1 MAFPKLLS
9 KLFTNSG
16 AGSKL
21 NPGLASSLPIGAIT
35 AFSGNFDSAGHPI
48 SSGTADTSWRLCDG
62 GDGTPDLRG
71 RFVLGVSDGHSAGQ
85 TGGEATHTL
94 TEAEMPAHK
103 HSANGWP
110 TTPSQQ
116 GSNFFVA
123 WGSDGAKDWSGTR
136 VTTKTWG
143 PAVGYTKEQW
153 GEQGHD
159 MNNQLFAYQADRTTF
174 PTGGGAAHNNMPP
187 YYALSFIMKIA

>member
-85 TGGEATHTL
+85 TGGEEAHTL
-94 TEAEMPAHK
+94 NWNEMPEHNHGATISNNGNHYHLVSRNADIGSVGVK
-103 HSANGWP
+103 DDGTGYDSVGNYNGQYDKTTNWAGDHTHEISIAN
-110 TTPSQQ
+110 
-116 GSNFFVA
+116 A
-123 WGSDGAKDWSGTR
+123 GASW
-136 VTTKTWG
+136 
-143 PAVGYTKEQW
+143 
-153 GEQGHD
+153 
-159 MNNQLFAYQADRTTF
+159 
-174 PTGGGAAHNNMPP
+174 AHNNMPP

>member
-35 AFSGNFDSAGHPI
+35 AFSGNFDSTGHPI
-48 SSGTADTSWRLCDG
+48 SSGAADTSWRLCDG

-71 RFVLGVSDGHSAGQ
+71 RFILGVSAGHPAGQ
-85 TGGEATHTL
+85 TGGEEEHTL
-94 TEAEMPAHK
+94 SWNEMPPHN
-103 HSANGWP
+103 HGLQEHISASEASP
-110 TTPSQQ
+110 FCLSS
-116 GSNFFVA
+116 GS
-123 WGSDGAKDWSGTR
+123 GAFYDR
-136 VTTKTWG
+136 IV
-143 PAVGYTKEQW
+143 VGNPNPGQRFT
-153 GEQGHD
+153 D
-159 MNNQLFAYQADRTTF
+159 SA
-174 PTGGGAAHNNMPP
+174 GAGRAHNNMPP

>member
-85 TGGEATHTL
+85 TGGE
-94 TEAEMPAHK
+94 EARYPKLE
-103 HSANGWP
+103 
-110 TTPSQQ
+110 
-116 GSNFFVA
+116 
-123 WGSDGAKDWSGTR
+123 
-136 VTTKTWG
+136 
-143 PAVGYTKEQW
+143 
-153 GEQGHD
+153 
-159 MNNQLFAYQADRTTF
+159 
-174 PTGGGAAHNNMPP
+174 
-187 YYALSFIMKIA
+187 

>member
-1 MAFPKLLS
+1 MAFPNLLS

-94 TEAEMPAHK
+94 TEAEMPAHS
-103 HSANGWP
+103 HIQFPGGSTHYLTVSPSSIDPFGGTGLFLGTGFATLSSPAGWYMERY
-110 TTPSQQ
+110 
-116 GSNFFVA
+116 
-123 WGSDGAKDWSGTR
+123 K
-136 VTTKTWG
+136 
-143 PAVGYTKEQW
+143 KEQ
-153 GEQGHD
+153 E
-159 MNNQLFAYQADRTTF
+159 DRLKGNSK
-174 PTGGGAAHNNMPP
+174 PHNNMPP

>member
-35 AFSGNFDSAGHPI
+35 AFPGNFDSAGHPI

-94 TEAEMPAHK
+94 TEAEMPAHN
-103 HSANGWP
+103 HAQYI
-110 TTPSQQ
+110 TADET
-116 GSNFFVA
+116 
-123 WGSDGAKDWSGTR
+123 SGTNTVQNVGCLR
-136 VTTKTWG
+136 NGRTWYERINTG
-143 PAVGYTKEQW
+143 MA
-153 GEQGHD
+153 
-159 MNNQLFAYQADRTTF
+159 
-174 PTGGGAAHNNMPP
+174 GGGLPHNNMPP

>member
-48 SSGTADTSWRLCDG
+48 SSGAADTSWRLCDG

-94 TEAEMPAHK
+94 SEAELPK
-103 HSANGWP
+103 I
-110 TTPSQQ
+110 
-116 GSNFFVA
+116 
-123 WGSDGAKDWSGTR
+123 SGT
-136 VTTKTWG
+136 VNSFPVG
-143 PAVGYTKEQW
+143 GYPPAVSGV
-153 GEQGHD
+153 
-159 MNNQLFAYQADRTTF
+159 FSRTMDGDAMEANSTHEDFSGMELTF
-174 PTGGGAAHNNMPP
+174 SAGGGQPHNNMPP

>member
-94 TEAEMPAHK
+94 SEAELPK
-103 HSANGWP
+103 I
-110 TTPSQQ
+110 
-116 GSNFFVA
+116 
-123 WGSDGAKDWSGTR
+123 SGTVGALPVMGTT
-136 VTTKTWG
+136 VTVSGVFSETMRSKVPMLRKHTKLASATLDCNSLS
-143 PAVGYTKEQW
+143 P
-153 GEQGHD
+153 
-159 MNNQLFAYQADRTTF
+159 QAETSHTTICHH
-174 PTGGGAAHNNMPP
+174 TMH
-187 YYALSFIMKIA
+187 